1 MFSVADDAAPQLGG
15 PLAEFLADRIPK
27 LAARAH
33 GRYPRIPTEDYEQ
46 AIWLR
51 VFEHPAKFQAPFEA
65 GELGIVVSR
74 VNDVTWGVQRED
86 RRYTTAQEAAENGY
100 SVDDLYFY
108 STGLIGNLLAV
119 LVACADPDG
128 RLNPAEAVANST
140 KGTDAAGVKIRASD
154 PHGAE
159 NYQAMLIDVSSAF
172 ERLTEGQRRLLRAY
186 YGVRQ
191 DDSDDGRWEREK
203 LASSMGLTAEALR
216 QRAFRAVVRLQG
228 ELGGSDPWR

>member
-1 MFSVADDAAPQLGG
+1 MISVADDAAPQLGG

-27 LAARAH
+27 LASRAH
-33 GRYPRIPTEDYEQ
+33 GRYPRIPADDYAQ

-51 VFEHPAKFQAPFEA
+51 VFEPPDKFQAPFEA
-65 GELGIVVSR
+65 GEHGIVVSR
-74 VNDVTWGVQRED
+74 LNDVAWGIQRED
-86 RRYTTAQEAAENGY
+86 RRFVMAQDAAENGY

-108 STGLIGNLLAV
+108 STGLLGNLLAV
-119 LVACADPDG
+119 LVASDMD
-128 RLNPAEAVANST
+128 PAEAVANST
-140 KGTDAAGVKIRASD
+140 KGTDAAGVKITASD

-159 NYQAMLIDVSSAF
+159 NYQAMLIDVSAAF
-172 ERLTEGQRRLLRAY
+172 GRLTEGQRRLLRAY

-191 DDSDDGRWEREK
+191 DDSDDGRWERER
-203 LASSMGLTAEALR
+203 LASSMGLTADALR